1 MLQLNPSRLSPTEAT
16 HKDFF
21 SDLAQNIYAMELRH
35 ALRAPPLPPLFVA
48 GGDKTIL
55 HTREAEVIDP
65 D

>member
-1 MLQLNPSRLSPTEAT
+1 MPSA
-16 HKDFF
+16 
-21 SDLAQNIYAMELRH
+21 
-35 ALRAPPLPPLFVA
+35 APPLSPLFVA